1 MKASVLVVED
11 EKDIAELI
19 KLYLE
24 KEGIDVLL
32 AADGEMGLEFIR
44 GSLDVDLVVLD
55 LNLPGLDGFEFLQ
68 ILRKDLDIPVVIVS
82 ARHEDGDMIMG
93 FGIGADDF
101 VAKPF
106 SPRVLAARVRAHLR
120 RRNSEKSE
128 PDTNIIHFGK
138 CVLDKKALSLFKEG
152 QRVSLSPREIQVLIY
167 LAEEPGSPRSQ
178 QDIYD
183 AVWGQDF
190 GDLNTVSVHIQ
201 RLRQKLEDEPSNP
214 CYIKNVY
221 GFGYTLISA
230 AGEES

>member
-11 EKDIAELI
+11 EKEIAELI

-24 KEGIDVLL
+24 KEGLEVLL
-32 AADGEMGLEFIR
+32 ADDGEIGLEFLR
-44 GSLDVDLVVLD
+44 GAFHVDLVVLD
-55 LNLPGLDGFEFLQ
+55 LNLPGLDGFEFLR
-68 ILRKDLDIPVVIVS
+68 ILRKEMDIPVVIVS

-120 RRNSEKSE
+120 RSTADFKKTDPNL
-128 PDTNIIHFGK
+128 IHFGN
-138 CVLDKKALSLFKEG
+138 CVLDKKALSLFKDG
-152 QRVSLSPREIQVLIY
+152 KRVSLSPREIQVLIY
-167 LAEEPGSPRSQ
+167 LAEEPGRPRSQ
-178 QDIYD
+178 KDIYA

-190 GDLNTVSVHIQ
+190 GDLNTVGVHIQ
-201 RLRQKLEDEPSNP
+201 RLRQKLEDEPSHP

-221 GFGYTLISA
+221 GFGYTLIKDD
-230 AGEES
+230 GEGL

>member
-24 KEGIDVLL
+24 KEGLEILL
-32 AADGEMGLEFIR
+32 AADGETGLEFIR
-44 GSLDVDLVVLD
+44 GSFDVDLVVLD
-55 LNLPGLDGFEFLQ
+55 LNLPGLDGFEFLR
-68 ILRKDLDIPVVIVS
+68 ILRKEMDIPVVIVS

-120 RRNSEKSE
+120 RSHTEKS
-128 PDTNIIHFGK
+128 DSGQDLVRFGK
-138 CVLDKKALSLFKEG
+138 CVLDKKALSLFKDG
-152 QRVSLSPREIQVLIY
+152 QRIPLSPREIQLLIY

-178 QDIYD
+178 QSIYD

-190 GDLNTVSVHIQ
+190 GDLNTVGVHIQ
-201 RLRQKLEDEPSNP
+201 RLRQKLEDEPSRP

-221 GFGYTLISA
+221 GFGYTLDIS
-230 AGEES
+230 AGEET

>member
-19 KLYLE
+19 RLYLV
-24 KEGIDVLL
+24 KEGIEVILS
-32 AADGEMGLEFIR
+32 ADAETGLEFIR
-44 GSLDVDLVVLD
+44 GSSHVDLVILD
-55 LNLPGLDGFEFLQ
+55 LNLPGLDGFEFLR
-68 ILRKDLDIPVVIVS
+68 ILRKEMDIPVIIVS

-120 RRNSEKSE
+120 RITAESVKT
-128 PDTNIIHFGK
+128 DTNIISFGK

-152 QRVSLSPREIQVLIY
+152 KRVSLSPREIQLLIY
-167 LAEEPGSPRSQ
+167 LAEEPGRPRSQ
-178 QDIYD
+178 RDIYD

-214 CYIKNVY
+214 AYIKNVY
-221 GFGYTLISA
+221 GFGYTLEKSN
-230 AGEES
+230 GEKS